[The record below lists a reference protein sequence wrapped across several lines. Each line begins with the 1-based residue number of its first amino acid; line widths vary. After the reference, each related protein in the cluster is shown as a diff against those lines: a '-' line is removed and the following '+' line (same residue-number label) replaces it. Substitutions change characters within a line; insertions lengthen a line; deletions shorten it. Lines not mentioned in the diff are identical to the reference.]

1 MLDTLFYI
9 PERIAGVPTFGAG
22 WLLAVWA
29 VASVVLL
36 AWLVRR
42 QGFSGDTWSQAAL
55 LLVIGFFIWRI
66 LPAISEPGRG
76 LPIHGYG
83 VMLLAGIVAG
93 VGLTVWRG
101 RRLGI
106 DPDMILAL
114 ALWGF
119 VPGIIGGRLF
129 YVIEYWQ
136 EFQRPTLEGT
146 LVEIINLTKGGL
158 VVYGAFLAGM
168 LGFLAFLRREKLPVA
183 AMLDLAVPGML
194 LGLTLGRIGCFMHGC
209 CFGGVCDLPWAVQF
223 PADSPPYARQLE
235 RGQLFVHGLKILG
248 RPKDPPVIAEVEPG
262 SAADERGLRAGQ
274 TVRSINGRGVASVED
289 AQWALMHAGDAS
301 AEIDVAVDGDSP
313 PARWSIAGEILRSR
327 PTQPTQIYSA
337 IDALILCL
345 FLLAYDPLR
354 RRDGELLALLLTI
367 YPVSRF
373 LIEIL
378 RTDEPGMFGTV
389 LSIGQIVSVLLLLVA
404 AGLWIFLLRKPP
416 GKALP
421 MAAS

>member
-9 PERIAGVPTFGAG
+9 PERIGGVPTFGAG
-22 WLLAVWA
+22 WLLALWA
-29 VASVVLL
+29 AASLVLL

-42 QGFSGDTWSQAAL
+42 QGFNADTWSQAAL
-55 LLVIGFFIWRI
+55 LLVIGLFIWRV

-83 VMLLAGIVAG
+83 VMLLAGVVAG

-106 DPDMILAL
+106 DPDLVLAL

-119 VPGIIGGRLF
+119 VPGILGGRLF
-129 YVIEYWQ
+129 YVIEWWP

-158 VVYGAFLAGM
+158 VVYGAFIGGM

-183 AMLDLAVPGML
+183 AMLDLVVPGML
-194 LGLTLGRIGCFMHGC
+194 LGLALGRVGCFMHGC

-223 PADSPPYARQLE
+223 PAGSPPYLRQVE
-235 RGQLFVHGLKILG
+235 RRELFVHGLKVLG

-262 SAADERGLRAGQ
+262 SAAEERGLKAGQ
-274 TVRSINGRGVASVED
+274 TIRSINGRGVATVED
-289 AQWALMHAGDAS
+289 AQWALTHAGDAA
-301 AEIDVAVDGDSP
+301 AEIEVATQGDSP
-313 PARWSIAGEILRSR
+313 PARWSIAGETLRSR
-327 PTQPTQIYSA
+327 PTHPTQIYSA

-367 YPVSRF
+367 YPISRF
-373 LIEIL
+373 LMEML
-378 RTDEPGMFGTV
+378 RTDEPGVLGTG
-389 LSIGQIVSVLLLLVA
+389 LSIGQIVSVLALAVA
-404 AGLWIFLLRKPP
+404 AGLWIYLLRKPP

-421 MAAS
+421 IAAG